1 MAKTKLI
8 INLTRDRPV
17 CVGELA
23 DGPLLRMRGLL
34 GREGLPAGEGML
46 ITPAPGIHTA
56 FMRFPIDAL
65 FLDRSMRIIDI
76 VEQLRPWRM
85 ASRRQAHAVLELCAG
100 ECSRQGVEVGDR
112 LALRERVV
120 AGNAG
125 DNGANGNG
133 AGGSGAWRP
142 GRRPAHASADAPHTT
157 PAGDHAS
164 GVLTRLSPLRV
175 LVSSSDRHFRTTA
188 SVLLARRN
196 CSVTT
201 TANSGRLSE
210 LIAREGTDVV
220 VVDAGD
226 PSASEAIATV
236 RAFARP
242 VGLVLVADEAGVG
255 PGGQAVLA
263 RWGPFGDLVA
273 AVEAAER
280 ALEQEAG
287 RA

>member
-8 INLTRDRPV
+8 INLTRDRPI

-76 VEQLRPWRM
+76 VERLRPWRM
-85 ASRRQAHAVLELCAG
+85 ASRRQAHAVLELSAG

-133 AGGSGAWRP
+133 AGGSRASRP
-142 GRRPAHASADAPHTT
+142 WRRPAHASADVPHTT
-157 PAGDHAS
+157 PAGGDGS

-175 LVSSSDRHFRTTA
+175 LVSSADRHFRTTT

-201 TANSGRLSE
+201 TANQARLSE

-242 VGLVLVADEAGVG
+242 VGLVLVADESGVG

-280 ALEQEAG
+280 ARDQETE

>member
-8 INLTRDRPV
+8 INLTRDRPI

-76 VEQLRPWRM
+76 VERLRPWRM
-85 ASRRQAHAVLELCAG
+85 ASRRQAHAVLELSAG

-142 GRRPAHASADAPHTT
+142 WRRPAHASADVPLAT
-157 PAGDHAS
+157 PAPGHEPSA
-164 GVLTRLSPLRV
+164 LTRLSPLRV
-175 LVSSSDRHFRTTA
+175 LVSSADRHFRTTT

-201 TANSGRLSE
+201 TANQARLSE
-210 LIAREGTDVV
+210 LIAREGADVV

-280 ALEQEAG
+280 A
-287 RA
+287 R